1 VPEPVTSDPVTEG
14 INLRSTLAQKEVNK
28 FAWSPDG
35 QLLAAPSSNK
45 QISIWDPYSSGPIAT
60 LKGHTH
66 LVRAV
71 AWSPDSKIL
80 ASASD
85 DHSIRL
91 WQMPTGEPLATLE
104 GHTKVVLTIAWS
116 KDGKF
121 IASGSYDDA
130 VKVWEVGTRSIIAS
144 CQTGWVYAADWSYDG
159 TLFFGGLSG
168 NIYSFD
174 LKSQKLVRAFV
185 GHSEPIYALQL
196 SPHGDYLSSGSSDK
210 TVRIWDVA
218 KKQQTNVL
226 EGCTGT
232 VGEVCFSSDSRL
244 LASTCRDGTIRIWR
258 TDRWELVADIEAN
271 GSLFSG
277 LAFHPT
283 KPILATVAPSSKDIC
298 LWNIDAKV
306 LLTTEPASQ
315 SVRYTNA
322 KVVLIGDTGV
332 GKTGLGLVLTHQ
344 EFCPTESTHGRHIW
358 TFAEQNIELPKD
370 RTETR
375 ETLLWDLA
383 GQPGYRL
390 IHQMHLNEVSVALVV
405 FDSRSE
411 TDPFSGVRHWDRAL
425 RQASLLQGES
435 ALPIGKLLV
444 AARCDRGGIGV
455 SQERINNLLKE
466 MEFDAYFE
474 TSAKEGWGVNELI
487 GAINKAISWDK
498 MPRVSSTELFHGIK
512 KFLLNEKEA
521 GHLLS
526 TVNDLFHSFRNAG
539 EIPPKTKDLRAQFDT
554 CVGLVE
560 ASGLIKRLSFGNLV
574 LLQPEMLDAYA
585 SSMVNAAKDEPH
597 ELGTI
602 SEDDARAGR
611 FRMPEDERI
620 PNKESESLLLIATV
634 EHMIRHEIALREV
647 SDDGTL
653 LVFPSQFRREHPD
666 FPEPR
671 GKAAI
676 FTFEGPILSV
686 YATLAVRLSHS
697 RIFKRKEMWKNAATF
712 SGLLNGTCGIFLRE
726 TKEGSGELT
735 LFYDA
740 AATEETRF
748 QFEEYVSSHLLR
760 RALPETVNKR
770 RVFTCA
776 SCREAVTDG
785 QVLKRLELGFTSMSC
800 PVCATNIELREE
812 MRPVIAESSLV
823 TEIDRAAN
831 EQREFDAG
839 LISAAG
845 EMHTTPFREW
855 VGAAAATLA
864 IVFTDIV
871 SSTTIGNELGD
882 EAMNKIR
889 RDHFQQV
896 RHQLRYYNGYEIKT
910 IGDSFMMAFRTA
922 VEALDF
928 TLSVFSRTGSNRI
941 KIKAG
946 IHVGPVRI
954 EEDDAFGTMVNL
966 ASRVVG
972 KAEGPEIW
980 TSDSV
985 KHDIDLEKARRHAN
999 LTWIEHADCELRGF
1013 PARRTLWSV
1022 VPQL

>member
-1 VPEPVTSDPVTEG
+1 VD
-14 INLRSTLAQKEVNK
+14 A
-28 FAWSPDG
+28 
-35 QLLAAPSSNK
+35 
-45 QISIWDPYSSGPIAT
+45 
-60 LKGHTH
+60 
-66 LVRAV
+66 
-71 AWSPDSKIL
+71 DS
-80 ASASD
+80 
-85 DHSIRL
+85 
-91 WQMPTGEPLATLE
+91 
-104 GHTKVVLTIAWS
+104 
-116 KDGKF
+116 
-121 IASGSYDDA
+121 
-130 VKVWEVGTRSIIAS
+130 
-144 CQTGWVYAADWSYDG
+144 
-159 TLFFGGLSG
+159 
-168 NIYSFD
+168 
-174 LKSQKLVRAFV
+174 
-185 GHSEPIYALQL
+185 
-196 SPHGDYLSSGSSDK
+196 
-210 TVRIWDVA
+210 
-218 KKQQTNVL
+218 
-226 EGCTGT
+226 
-232 VGEVCFSSDSRL
+232 
-244 LASTCRDGTIRIWR
+244 
-258 TDRWELVADIEAN
+258 
-271 GSLFSG
+271 
-277 LAFHPT
+277 
-283 KPILATVAPSSKDIC
+283 
-298 LWNIDAKV
+298 
-306 LLTTEPASQ
+306 LLTTEPQTQ

-332 GKTGLGLVLTHQ
+332 GKTGLGLVLTKQ

-358 TFAEQNIELPKD
+358 TFAEQKIDLPND

-390 IHQMHLNEVSVALVV
+390 IHQLHLNVVSVALVV

-411 TDPFSGVRHWDRAL
+411 TDPFSGVRHWDRAI

-435 ALPIGKLLV
+435 AIPIRKFLV

-455 SQERINNLLKE
+455 SQERINNLLRE
-466 MEFDAYFE
+466 MEFDRYFE
-474 TSAKEGWGVNELI
+474 TSAKEGWHVNELI
-487 GAINKAISWDK
+487 EAINEAISWDK
-498 MPRVSSTELFHGIK
+498 MPRVSSTELFHSIK

-526 TVNDLFHSFRNAG
+526 TVNALFHSFRNSG
-539 EIPPKTKDLRAQFDT
+539 EVPPNTKDLRAQFDT

-560 ASGLIKRLSFGNLV
+560 ASGLIKRLSFGDLV

-585 SSMVNAAKDEPH
+585 SSMINAAKDEPH

-602 SEDDARAGR
+602 SEDDARTGR

-620 PNKESESLLLIATV
+620 PNKESEGLLLIATV

-647 SDDGTL
+647 SDDGAL

-671 GKAAI
+671 GKAVI

-712 SGLLNGTCGIFLRE
+712 SGGINGTCGIFLRE
-726 TKEGSGELT
+726 TTEGSGELT

-740 AATEETRF
+740 AATEETKF

-770 RVFTCA
+770 RVITCR
-776 SCREAVTDG
+776 SCHEAVTHG
-785 QVLKRLELGFTSMSC
+785 QVQKRLELGFSSMSC
-800 PVCATNIELREE
+800 PVCNTIIELREE
-812 MRPVIAESSLV
+812 KEPVTAESRIV

-831 EQREFDAG
+831 EQREIDAG

-845 EMHTTPFREW
+845 EMRTTPFREW
-855 VGAAAATLA
+855 AGAAAATLA

-882 EAMNKIR
+882 EAMNRIR
-889 RDHFQQV
+889 REHFQQV
-896 RHQLRYYNGYEIKT
+896 RLQLRYYNGYEIKT
-910 IGDSFMMAFRTA
+910 IGDSFMVAFRTA

-928 TLSVFSRTGSNRI
+928 ALSVFSRTGSNRI

-954 EEDDAFGTMVNL
+954 EEDDAFGTMVNF
-966 ASRVVG
+966 ASRVIG
-972 KAEGPEIW
+972 KADGPEIW
-980 TSDSV
+980 TSDPV

-999 LTWIEHADCELRGF
+999 LIWMEHLECELKGF
-1013 PARRTLWSV
+1013 HGRRTLWSA
-1022 VPQL
+1022 VPPL